1 MKICNNAA
9 SVDDTTNKQKK
20 NQKKKIKEF
29 SKLFRDVFECRNS
42 RIWINKLIIAKLLK
56 NQSKLLGG
64 VSVYEYNTGIFN
76 TFTLHVY
83 SFIKQISI
91 Q

>member
-9 SVDDTTNKQKK
+9 SVEDTTNKQKK

-29 SKLFRDVFECRNS
+29 SKLFRNVFECKNS
-42 RIWINKLIIAKLLK
+42 RIWINKLIIAKFLK

-76 TFTLHVY
+76 TFTLHAY

>member
-20 NQKKKIKEF
+20 SKKKIKEF
-29 SKLFRDVFECRNS
+29 SKLFRDVFECKNS
-42 RIWINKLIIAKLLK
+42 RIWINKLILAKLLK